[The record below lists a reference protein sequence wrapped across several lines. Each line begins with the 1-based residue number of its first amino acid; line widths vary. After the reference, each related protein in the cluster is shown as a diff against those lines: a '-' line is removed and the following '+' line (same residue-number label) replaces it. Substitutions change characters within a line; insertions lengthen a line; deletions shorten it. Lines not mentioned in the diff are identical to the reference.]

1 MFNVNYIFQFTRK
14 RYLQFIIFFF
24 AIHLIST
31 DASAQVSKAMS
42 STTLSWQ
49 GTYYGIRPCAD
60 CPGIATTLIL
70 KPGNRYVLITLFLES
85 DAKPDSI
92 NGKFVWKGNVMV
104 LNGLDPKYE
113 PTQYKFEKN
122 QVKQLNLKGK
132 EIQGSLAAYYILHKM
147 GNTAIEDKRWKL
159 ISFKGQSVSGT
170 EQTHYLIFHS
180 KEATIESK
188 VGCNQLINPYTLS
201 HSLSLKVKSGISTMM
216 ACPDQQFETLFSTTL
231 LQATQLVLA
240 GNKLMLTTSGKQTL
254 AVFEYVK
261 SNNRNWLLGN
271 MFIQESSAPIDPTLG
286 GPSFLKI
293 HDKDNA
299 DIKFGDIVA
308 RAKLYIEAESLFV
321 EETLSGRRHKFVMH
335 DNTYLVDEY
344 GVKWNLKINNSSP

>member
-1 MFNVNYIFQFTRK
+1 MYNSIQNFLFDRARSLFFLYFIFAVTFTSNRGGAQTKKANSSPLVN
-14 RYLQFIIFFF
+14 
-24 AIHLIST
+24 
-31 DASAQVSKAMS
+31 
-42 STTLSWQ
+42 WQ

-92 NGKFVWKGNVMV
+92 NGKFVWNGNVMV

-132 EIQGSLAAYYILHKM
+132 EIHGSLAAYYILHKM

-188 VGCNQLINPYTLS
+188 VGCNQLINPYALS

-261 SNNRNWLLGN
+261 YNNHNWLIGN
-271 MFIQESSAPIDPTLG
+271 MFIQESSVPIDPTLG

-335 DNTYLVDEY
+335 NNTYLVDEY
-344 GVKWNLKINNSSP
+344 GVKWNMKNK

>member
-1 MFNVNYIFQFTRK
+1 MYNSIQNFLFDRARSLFFLYFIFAVTFTSNRGVAQTKKANSSPLVN
-14 RYLQFIIFFF
+14 
-24 AIHLIST
+24 
-31 DASAQVSKAMS
+31 
-42 STTLSWQ
+42 WQ

-92 NGKFVWKGNVMV
+92 NGKFVWNGNVMV

-170 EQTHYLIFHS
+170 EQTHYLIFHT

-188 VGCNQLINPYTLS
+188 VGCNQLINPYALS

-261 SNNRNWLLGN
+261 PNNHNWLLGN
-271 MFIQESSAPIDPTLG
+271 MFVQESSVPIDPTLG

-321 EETLSGRRHKFVMH
+321 EETISRRRHKFVMH
-335 DNTYLVDEY
+335 NNTYLVDEY
-344 GVKWNLKINNSSP
+344 GVKWNMKNK